1 MNYRP
6 KITSKI
12 SNKKKQKHKKKALI
26 RHDPAPPSS
35 YPLLLDNIKKRIQ
48 TSRIKA
54 GLAVNRELIQL
65 YWEIGK
71 EIILQQNR
79 KGWGKSVVKRLGEDL
94 RSEFS
99 DLRGFSGSNLWRM
112 RAFFLAYVLEGKNLA
127 QAARDLNTKALA
139 QLARQLDGSI
149 IPPEITEIPWFH
161 NVVLVEKLKSSI
173 KRLWYARQTIEHGW
187 SRAVL
192 VHQIETGLYER
203 QGKALT
209 NFSATL
215 PTPQSDLARQLI
227 KDPYNFGFIGLG
239 TDISE
244 RQLEDSLVN
253 RIKDF
258 LMELGK
264 GFSFIGQQYHLEV
277 GGKDYFMDLLFY
289 HHHLRCFIIIDLKVV
304 PFEPEF
310 AGKMNFYLSAVD
322 DKLRHTEDHPT
333 IGIILCKKRNKIVVE
348 YALRDTNKPMGV
360 ATYRMLPA
368 KLKAELPSAQQIEAG
383 IKNNGPVGKGGP
395 H

>member
-1 MNYRP
+1 L
-6 KITSKI
+6 T
-12 SNKKKQKHKKKALI
+12 
-26 RHDPAPPSS
+26 
-35 YPLLLDNIKKRIQ
+35 
-48 TSRIKA
+48 
-54 GLAVNRELIQL
+54 
-65 YWEIGK
+65 
-71 EIILQQNR
+71 
-79 KGWGKSVVKRLGEDL
+79 
-94 RSEFS
+94 
-99 DLRGFSGSNLWRM
+99 
-112 RAFFLAYVLEGKNLA
+112 LEGKNLA
-127 QAARDLNTKALA
+127 QAARDINTKALA

-149 IPPEITEIPWFH
+149 IPPEVTEIPWFH
-161 NVVLVEKLKSSI
+161 NVVLVEKLKSPI

-289 HHHLRCFIIIDLKVV
+289 HLHLRCFIIIDLKVV

-383 IKNNGPVGKGGP
+383 IKNNGPVGNGGP